1 MSSVA
6 STSLSSPT
14 LAGFRCRLFIH
25 TRRQCESGRV
35 RLPQASPFNVAGQYN
50 GAGTS
55 ATTCGG
61 GIFRG
66 RARGTPQAAQ
76 YTRDAFLLAALP
88 ATASPG
94 RVPGKTSCRLYDAPR
109 TSLFKLAINWPFG
122 QRRRTTPPCLR
133 TSHRNVITHS
143 LATFYPYMPQVVASS
158 NPSLIVIAPSSGHPN
173 CLRGVKCVRARA
185 AGACAGTRHCPL
197 SDTDTQSV
205 FRKSAF

>member
-1 MSSVA
+1 MRAAVSVYLKHPRSTSPVNITEPALRQRLAVGGSSVDA
-6 STSLSSPT
+6 LEERLRPHSIHATRSYWLHFPRQ
-14 LAGFRCRLFIH
+14 LPPDACPGRRHAGC
-25 TRRQCESGRV
+25 TM
-35 RLPQASPFNVAGQYN
+35 
-50 GAGTS
+50 
-55 ATTCGG
+55 
-61 GIFRG
+61 
-66 RARGTPQAAQ
+66 
-76 YTRDAFLLAALP
+76 LP
-88 ATASPG
+88 A
-94 RVPGKTSCRLYDAPR
+94 
-109 TSLFKLAINWPFG
+109 TSLFKLAITWPFG